1 MVDIDALFRL
11 AAAAVLSGA
20 LGWERQLADK
30 PAGFRTHMIVG
41 VTAALYALL
50 GQSASVVGASGEIIR
65 TDPVRTIQ
73 AVATGIGF
81 LGAGII
87 FRDGNKVTGLTTAAS
102 VWAAASIGIAAAWG
116 EWALALMG
124 TAVTLFALRV
134 PVRAKTR
141 AVAGFRAGVPGDD
154 EDDGR

>member
-1 MVDIDALFRL
+1 MVDVEMLLRL

-41 VTAALYALL
+41 VTSALYALL
-50 GQSASVVGASGEIIR
+50 GLSAGAGESAGDLVR
-65 TDPVRTIQ
+65 TDPTRTIQ

-87 FRDGNKVTGLTTAAS
+87 FREGSRVTGITTAAS
-102 VWAAASIGIAAAWG
+102 IWAAASIGIAAAWG

-124 TAVTLFALRV
+124 TAITLLALRV
-134 PVRAKTR
+134 PVRAKAR
-141 AVAGFRAGVPGDD
+141 AVSGFRQADDD
-154 EDDGR
+154 EDDAR

>member
-1 MVDIDALFRL
+1 MIDMDSMLKL
-11 AAAAVLSGA
+11 AAAALLSGA

-50 GQSASVVGASGEIIR
+50 GQNAGVIGGSGDLVR
-65 TDPVRTIQ
+65 TDPIRTIQ

-87 FRDGNKVTGLTTAAS
+87 FRDGSKVTGLTTAAS

-116 EWALALMG
+116 EWGLALMG
-124 TAVTLFALRV
+124 TAITLLALRV
-134 PVRAKTR
+134 PVRAKAHAAT
-141 AVAGFRAGVPGDD
+141 GFRQRGDD
-154 EDDGR
+154 EDEAR

>member
-1 MVDIDALFRL
+1 MIDLEMLLRL
-11 AAAAVLSGA
+11 AAAAFLSGA

-41 VTAALYALL
+41 ATSALYALL
-50 GQSASVVGASGEIIR
+50 GQSAGTAADAGELVR
-65 TDPVRTIQ
+65 TDPIRTIQ

-87 FRDGNKVTGLTTAAS
+87 FRDGSRVTGLTTAAS

-124 TAVTLFALRV
+124 TAITLLALRV
-134 PVRAKTR
+134 PVRAKAR
-141 AVAGFRAGVPGDD
+141 AAAGFRQAGED
-154 EDDGR
+154 EDEAR